1 MSEAI
6 DRFAEAAKRFCQW
19 CESPPVTDTVQA
31 RKLLAE
37 IYGAALSLPEGN
49 SDFDTTERTP
59 GHEALSQ
66 LAGLPFHLYNVFFIP
81 SNLDE
86 SPCMGDLVDDFQ
98 DIYRDLRSGL
108 ALYDLHQ
115 PEAAA
120 WTWLF
125 SFRTHWGHHAA
136 SALFALEA
144 HEA

>member
-1 MSEAI
+1 MNPI
-6 DRFAEAAKRFCQW
+6 DQFAEAARRFCHW
-19 CESPPVTDTVQA
+19 CESAPAPDSIQA
-31 RKLLAE
+31 RKDLAE
-37 IYGAALSLPEGN
+37 IYRAALSLPEGN
-49 SDFDTTERTP
+49 SDFDIAEP
-59 GHEALSQ
+59 VASPEWLPQ
-66 LAGLPFHLYNVFFIP
+66 LAALPFHLYNLFYVP

-86 SPCMGDLVDDFQ
+86 PPCMGDLADDFQ
-98 DIYRDLRSGL
+98 DIYRDLQAGL
-108 ALYDLHQ
+108 ALYELHQ